1 MKFEI
6 GNLIELTW
14 GDQKSTGI
22 LVNVDRDPQPLLPSF
37 RNFTPSLVVD
47 LLERDGVVY
56 TYDVW
61 DEDKIEVIA

>member
-14 GDQKSTGI
+14 GLQKSHGI
-22 LVNVDRDPQPLLPSF
+22 LVNVDRDPRPLLPSF
-37 RNFTPSLVVD
+37 RKFTPSLVVD